1 MYAIDWTSLITRT
14 HRNCSACAGC
24 PHSAPRAKTSKLL
37 PSVSGTVWA
46 LGLTSLF
53 TDISSEMVASVL
65 PMYLVLQLGMQPF
78 AFGVIDGLY
87 QGAAA
92 LVRVA
97 AGVAADRLRRY
108 KEVAAF
114 GYALSALC
122 RPALL
127 VAGSAWMAIGGIIA
141 VDRIG
146 KGIRTAPRDA
156 LISMRSPCRDL
167 ATAFGVHR
175 ALDAGGAMLGPLVA
189 FTVLAAMPRRFDIL
203 FAISFAM
210 ALVGLGVILLCVR
223 PTTGRATPRPGSG
236 HSKTLTPVSNER
248 MRDVLR
254 APRFRAIVVAGFVLG
269 LPTMSDGFIFLSL
282 QNRLQMGVTAFPLF
296 YVATSLF
303 TAMFSVP
310 SGRLADR
317 IGRTKVLLLG
327 YALLGAIYATLLSP
341 AVSPALALI
350 PLAMLG
356 AYYAATDGV
365 LTAMAAAALPQSGTG
380 TGLSVLATATNISRL
395 AASILFG
402 LLWSRASLAAATAV
416 YLAALAI
423 AIVAA
428 SVVLIRGERPAAAHD
443 AAPAIG

>member
-1 MYAIDWTSLITRT
+1 MYAIDWTSLLTRT

-24 PHSAPRAKTSKLL
+24 PHTAPREATKSRLL

-46 LGLTSLF
+46 LGVTSLF

-65 PMYLVLQLGMQPF
+65 PMYLVLQLGMQPL

-97 AGVAADRLRRY
+97 AGVIADRLRRY
-108 KEVAAF
+108 KEVAAL

-127 VAGSAWMAIGGIIA
+127 AAGSAWMAIGAIIA

-189 FTVLAAMPRRFDIL
+189 FLVLAAMPRRFDVL
-203 FAISFAM
+203 FAISFAVS
-210 ALVGLGVILLCVR
+210 LVGLGVILLCVR
-223 PTTGRATPRPGSG
+223 PTTARARRVELAPEATAANAS
-236 HSKTLTPVSNER
+236 R
-248 MRDVLR
+248 MREALR
-254 APRFRAIVVAGFVLG
+254 APRFRAMVVAGFLLG

-282 QNRLQMGVTAFPLF
+282 QNRLQVGVTAFPLF

-303 TAMFSVP
+303 TAIFSVP

-317 IGRTKVLLLG
+317 FGRTRVLLAG
-327 YALLGAIYATLLSP
+327 YGILASIYLMLLSP
-341 AVSPALALI
+341 VATPALAVI
-350 PLAMLG
+350 PLALLG

-365 LTAMAAAALPQSGTG
+365 LTAMAAAVLPQSVSG
-380 TGLSVLATATNISRL
+380 TGLSVLATATNVSRL
-395 AASILFG
+395 AASMLFG
-402 LLWSRASLAAATAV
+402 LLWSSAGIITATTIYFAGLAVAIGLATVLLARARRADTTQLAA
-416 YLAALAI
+416 
-423 AIVAA
+423 
-428 SVVLIRGERPAAAHD
+428 
-443 AAPAIG
+443 

>member
-1 MYAIDWTSLITRT
+1 MYAIDWTGLLTRT

-24 PHSAPRAKTSKLL
+24 PHTAPKPKTSRLL
-37 PSVSGTVWA
+37 PAVSGTVWA

-53 TDISSEMVASVL
+53 TDVSSEMVASVL
-65 PMYLVLQLGMQPF
+65 PMYLVLQLGMQPL
-78 AFGVIDGLY
+78 AFGIVDGLY
-87 QGAAA
+87 QGVAA
-92 LVRVA
+92 LVRVV

-108 KEVAAF
+108 KEVAAI

-127 VAGSAWMAIGGIIA
+127 VAGSAWMAIGGIVA

-189 FTVLAAMPRRFDIL
+189 FLVLAAMPRRFDVL

-210 ALVGLGVILLCVR
+210 ALVGLGVILLCVP
-223 PTTGRATPRPGSG
+223 PTTKRAARTITSVAP
-236 HSKTLTPVSNER
+236 ER

-254 APRFRAIVVAGFVLG
+254 APRFRAIVIAGFLLG

-282 QNRLQMGVTAFPLF
+282 QDRLQIGVTAFPLF

-303 TAMFSVP
+303 TAMFSMP

-317 IGRTKVLLLG
+317 VGRTKVLLLG
-327 YALLGAIYATLLSP
+327 YGLLMVIYGTLLSP
-341 AVSPALALI
+341 IASPALALI
-350 PLAMLG
+350 PLALLG

-365 LTAMAAAALPQSGTG
+365 LTAMAAAVLPQSGSG
-380 TGLSVLATATNISRL
+380 TGLSILATATNLSRL
-395 AASILFG
+395 AASMLFG
-402 LLWSRASLAAATAV
+402 LLWSQVGIGAATLA
-416 YLAALAI
+416 YLVALAVT
-423 AIVAA
+423 IVAA
-428 SVVLIRGERPAAAHD
+428 GGVLLRAERAAAR
-443 AAPAIG
+443 AAEPLSI

>member
-1 MYAIDWTSLITRT
+1 MYAIDWTGLLTRT
-14 HRNCSACAGC
+14 HRNCSACASC
-24 PHSAPRAKTSKLL
+24 PHTERRTTAASRFL
-37 PSVSGTVWA
+37 PTVSSTVWA

-53 TDISSEMVASVL
+53 TDVSSEMIASVL
-65 PMYLVLQLGMQPF
+65 PMYLVLQLGMQPL
-78 AFGVIDGLY
+78 AYGVIDGLY

-108 KEVAAF
+108 KEVAAV

-127 VAGSAWMAIGGIIA
+127 VAGSAWMAIAGIVA
-141 VDRIG
+141 VDRVG

-175 ALDAGGAMLGPLVA
+175 ALDAAGAMLGPLVA
-189 FTVLAAMPRRFDIL
+189 FLVLALMPRRFDVL
-203 FAISFAM
+203 FAVSFAM
-210 ALVGLGVILLCVR
+210 ALVGVGVILLCVE
-223 PTTGRATPRPGSG
+223 PASARAGQAVA
-236 HSKTLTPVSNER
+236 PVSTDR
-248 MRDVLR
+248 ARDLF
-254 APRFRAIVVAGFVLG
+254 ASPRFRAIVFAGFVLG

-303 TAMFSVP
+303 TATGAVP
-310 SGRLADR
+310 MGRLADR
-317 IGRTKVLLLG
+317 FGRTKVLIGGYVLLAAV
-327 YALLGAIYATLLSP
+327 YVTLLAPIAS
-341 AVSPALALI
+341 VALAVVSLV
-350 PLAMLG
+350 LFG

-365 LTAMAAAALPQSGTG
+365 LTAMAAAVLPPSASG
-380 TGLSVLATATNISRL
+380 TGLSLLATATNVSRL
-395 AASILFG
+395 AASVLFG
-402 LLWSRASLAAATAV
+402 LLWTSVGIGAATVAYV
-416 YLAALAI
+416 AALAV

-428 SVVLIRGERPAAAHD
+428 IVVLVRAERS
-443 AAPAIG
+443 APASDRSALVTASS

>member
-1 MYAIDWTSLITRT
+1 
-14 HRNCSACAGC
+14 
-24 PHSAPRAKTSKLL
+24 
-37 PSVSGTVWA
+37 
-46 LGLTSLF
+46 
-53 TDISSEMVASVL
+53 
-65 PMYLVLQLGMQPF
+65 
-78 AFGVIDGLY
+78 VIDGLY
-87 QGAAA
+87 QGVAA

-97 AGVAADRLRRY
+97 AGVAADRLRRH

-127 VAGSAWMAIGGIIA
+127 VAGSASMAIAGIVA

-156 LISMRSPCRDL
+156 LISMRSPCREL

-189 FTVLAAMPRRFDIL
+189 FMVLAAMPRRFDVL
-203 FAISFAM
+203 FAISFAA
-210 ALVGLGVILLCVR
+210 ALVGLGVILLGVQPASKR
-223 PTTGRATPRPGSG
+223 AGR
-236 HSKTLTPVSNER
+236 TLTPVSNER

-254 APRFRAIVVAGFVLG
+254 APRFRALVIAGFLLG

-282 QNRLQMGVTAFPLF
+282 QSRLQTGVTAFPLF

-317 IGRTKVLLLG
+317 FGRTKVLLAG
-327 YALLGAIYATLLSP
+327 YLMLGAIYAALLSP
-341 AVSPALALI
+341 VASPALALI
-350 PLAMLG
+350 PLALLG

-365 LTAMAAAALPQSGTG
+365 LTAMAAAVLPQSGSG
-380 TGLSVLATATNISRL
+380 TGLSVLATATNVSRL

-402 LLWSRASLAAATAV
+402 LIWSRASLATATVV

-423 AIVAA
+423 AIVGA
-428 SVVLIRGERPAAAHD
+428 SVVLIRAERAAAAHD
-443 AAPAIG
+443 AAAPAIG

>member
-189 FTVLAAMPRRFDIL
+189 FMVLAGMPRRFDIL

-210 ALVGLGVILLCVR
+210 SLVGLGVILLCVR
-223 PTTGRATPRPGSG
+223 PTGRATPRRGSG
-236 HSKTLTPVSNER
+236 QAKTLTPVSNER
-248 MRDVLR
+248 MRDVLQ

-341 AVSPALALI
+341 AISPALALI

-402 LLWSRASLAAATAV
+402 LIWSRASLAAATVV

-428 SVVLIRGERPAAAHD
+428 SVVLIRGERAAAAHD